1 MKNPW
6 SRDGAHSLRRNSF
19 PGSGRELSVE
29 KGVGMK
35 NKLEV
40 GQTVYL
46 HKKIGPQPTK
56 VIKVGKK
63 YFQVDAARIQF
74 FIDTLQSN
82 SQYGS
87 PDQIYL
93 SKQELLDE
101 IETEKLRS
109 QLFGQGAYLSPRL
122 NLDQLRRITSIINE
136 P

>member
-1 MKNPW
+1 
-6 SRDGAHSLRRNSF
+6 
-19 PGSGRELSVE
+19 
-29 KGVGMK
+29 MK

-87 PDQIYL
+87 PNISVSRNSWMKSKRKNLGANFSAKVPTYL
-93 SKQELLDE
+93 PD
-101 IETEKLRS
+101 
-109 QLFGQGAYLSPRL
+109 
-122 NLDQLRRITSIINE
+122 
-136 P
+136 